1 MNKYEIK
8 AWFKSKSKKYWVL
21 TGIIGAF
28 IILAL
33 ISSIVAMYMTGYTLI
48 SWFAKFGW
56 IVLIVLGII
65 AIIALGLL
73 FIKMRKR

>member
-33 ISSIVAMYMTGYTLI
+33 ISSVVAMYMTGYTLI